1 MPLIPASD
9 GGDGPGA
16 VRLPAH
22 RRVLGVLGATLAL
35 AYPFCAYVG
44 LSRLGTRRLGAAL
57 AALLLVSLL
66 FRLRGMNREHALVAA
81 RVPGIVVALLLVGS
95 LFDDRR
101 FVLALPVVTNVVL
114 LVHFATSLKTIPV
127 AERFAR
133 AMEDL
138 LSPAQIAYCRT
149 VTIVWCVFFL
159 ANGAV
164 TAILALF
171 APLSWWTAYAGGVS
185 YVLVGLLV
193 AVEYLVRKK
202 KFRKY
207 GASPIDRLIARVFPS
222 PRDGTPAEGGV
233 VGLDERGLVERDGTP
248 AEGGVVKRQVR
259 Q

>member
-9 GGDGPGA
+9 GGDGPRA

-35 AYPFCAYVG
+35 TYPLCAYVG
-44 LSRLGTRRLGAAL
+44 LSRLGARRLGTAL

-133 AMEDL
+133 AMEDV

-171 APLSWWTAYAGGVS
+171 APLSWWAAYAGGVS
-185 YVLVGLLV
+185 YVLVGLLA
-193 AVEYLVRKK
+193 AVEYVVRKK

-207 GASPIDRLIARVFPS
+207 GPSPIDRLIARAFPPPPGGTS
-222 PRDGTPAEGGV
+222 DGM
-233 VGLDERGLVERDGTP
+233 P
-248 AEGGVVKRQVR
+248 AEGGVVKGVVR